1 MKHFLTVQD
10 MSASEIISLLEMAS
24 YFKDNHP
31 KISEQLFVANLF
43 FEPSTRTKMSF
54 TVAEKKLG
62 LEILDFHA
70 ESSSLQKGESLY
82 DTVKTFEA
90 IGANALVIRHEDDC
104 WADELNNISI
114 PIINAGAG
122 KTAHPTQSL
131 LDAYTVYEDL
141 RYLQNLTL
149 ILA

>member
-1 MKHFLTVQD
+1 MKHFLTVNE
-10 MSASEIISLLEMAS
+10 MSTNEIISLLDMAA
-24 YFKDNHP
+24 YFRKRKP
-31 KISEQLFVANLF
+31 IISEQLFIANLF

-70 ESSSLQKGESLY
+70 DTSSLQKGESLY

-90 IGANALVIRHEDDC
+90 IGANALVIRHENDC
-104 WADELNNISI
+104 WMEQLTNVSI

-122 KTAHPTQSL
+122 KAS
-131 LDAYTVYEDL
+131 
-141 RYLQNLTL
+141 
-149 ILA
+149 